1 MSIKS
6 FSRGALAIS
15 GLALVGCAHAQT
27 TTVSAPAAESE
38 PAFEMPPGLHWLR
51 TSAEYQAL
59 VRQIY
64 RQATDQLPLLVRDL
78 EAGTWAVALDA
89 DETVLDNSLYQ
100 VERERLGL
108 GYTRESWTEWCQRR
122 EAGALPAV
130 AGFLA
135 TVHDLGGKIAIVTNR
150 RADVQDDTEANFVSL
165 GLPFDVILTRP
176 MDASGKKEARWEQV
190 RRGATDADLPPL
202 TVVMWL
208 GDNIGDFPDLDQT
221 CAQQGR
227 TTSRNSAAAI
237 SSCPIPSMAPGRAI
251 LRSSLT
257 EMVFDP

>member
-1 MSIKS
+1 MPITL
-6 FSRGALAIS
+6 FRAALAIS
-15 GLALVGCAHAQT
+15 VLGLLGCAHAQT
-27 TTVSAPAAESE
+27 TTVSAPAASVE
-38 PAFEMPPGLHWLR
+38 AGFEMSAGLHWVR
-51 TSAEYQAL
+51 SSAEYQAL

-64 RQATDQLPLLVRDL
+64 RQAADQLPLLVRDI

-100 VERERLGL
+100 AEREKLGL

-122 EAGALPAV
+122 EAGALPAT

-150 RADVQDDTEANFVSL
+150 RADVQADTEANVTSL

-176 MDASGKKEARWEQV
+176 MDASGKKEPRWEQV

-202 TVVMWL
+202 TIVMWL
-208 GDNIGDFPDLDQT
+208 GDNIGDFPDLDQGLG
-221 CAQQGR
+221 AAGEDDFSQFGR
-227 TTSRNSAAAI
+227 RYFVLPNPVYGSWESN
-237 SSCPIPSMAPGRAI
+237 PQK
-251 LRSSLT
+251 
-257 EMVFDP
+257 